1 MLNNRMQLSLVQSYH
16 YLGNE
21 AYRFGAQAFEAHL
34 GGRLAVSSQLTLAV
48 VGWGG
53 VTVLGAI
60 DSRPLTPAA
69 SPPASDREPAGQGV
83 SEGPRN
89 YDYGPGTT
97 FGASATLLRHD
108 QPFVAAQYEGRTLY
122 SLDGVRANH
131 VLQRGRLDVTVPVR
145 GRLGVG
151 VTGEFF
157 DRHSFYQDAAE
168 TIRRFSFPQARLS
181 LTWRVP

>member
-1 MLNNRMQLSLVQSYH
+1 MCDECDWSSFVKAATEVLHDLGQLINHGS
-16 YLGNE
+16 
-21 AYRFGAQAFEAHL
+21 
-34 GGRLAVSSQLTLAV
+34 VSTQ
-48 VGWGG
+48 
-53 VTVLGAI
+53 
-60 DSRPLTPAA
+60 
-69 SPPASDREPAGQGV
+69 Q
-83 SEGPRN
+83 
-89 YDYGPGTT
+89 
-97 FGASATLLRHD
+97 
-108 QPFVAAQYEGRTLY
+108 VARKYEGRTLY
-122 SLDGVRANH
+122 SLAGVRGNH